1 MTKQELASRL
11 EIDENKLNEILKS
24 CAYTEIKNF
33 NAVHENVIR
42 SFIKRANVIR
52 SFIKRA
58 NVIRSF
64 IKRAN
69 VKIYPAIEDDREKK
83 QEPMIVNDEIEN
95 IEVVTVPRKELIEL
109 ISRAYHKGIEKGRT
123 LFNIADKDRLDAIF
137 EEAIMSK
144 EV

>member
-1 MTKQELASRL
+1 MTKKDLAIKL
-11 EIDENKLNEILKS
+11 EIDENKLNEVLKS
-24 CAYTEIKNF
+24 CGYTEIKNF

-42 SFIKRANVIR
+42 SFIKRANV
-52 SFIKRA
+52 
-58 NVIRSF
+58 
-64 IKRAN
+64 
-69 VKIYPAIEDDREKK
+69 KIYPAIKEDKQK
-83 QEPMIVNDEIEN
+83 IQEPIIVNDEIEN

-123 LFNIADKDRLDAIF
+123 LFNIADKDRLNAIF

>member
-1 MTKQELASRL
+1 MIKKDLAIKL
-11 EIDENKLNEILKS
+11 EIDENKLNEVLKS
-24 CAYTEIKNF
+24 CGYTEIKNF
-33 NAVHENVIR
+33 NAIHE
-42 SFIKRANVIR
+42 
-52 SFIKRA
+52 

-69 VKIYPAIEDDREKK
+69 VKIYPAIEEDKQK
-83 QEPMIVNDEIEN
+83 IQEPIIVNDEIEN

-123 LFNIADKDRLDAIF
+123 LFNIADKDKLDAIF
-137 EEAIMSK
+137 EEAITSR

>member
-1 MTKQELASRL
+1 MTKQELAIRL

-33 NAVHENVIR
+33 NAVHEKVIR
-42 SFIKRANVIR
+42 SFIKKI
-52 SFIKRA
+52 
-58 NVIRSF
+58 
-64 IKRAN
+64 N
-69 VKIYPAIEDDREKK
+69 VKIYPAIEDDKKKK

-109 ISRAYHKGIEKGRT
+109 ISRAYHKGIEKGKT
-123 LFNIADKDRLDAIF
+123 LFNIVDKDRLDAIF

>member
-1 MTKQELASRL
+1 MTKQELAIRL
-11 EIDENKLNEILKS
+11 EIDENKLNDILKS

-33 NAVHENVIR
+33 NVVHENVIR
-42 SFIKRANVIR
+42 SFMK
-52 SFIKRA
+52 K
-58 NVIRSF
+58 
-64 IKRAN
+64 AN
-69 VKIYPAIEDDREKK
+69 VKIYPAIEDDKEKK